1 MCEPRKPEP
10 PVTRTRFFV
19 HPQWVAK
26 KVSFCQLGM
35 LDFLNKCDEWRLNVI
50 IAKSEF
56 GVEKYLIQVVDAAFL
71 TCQVFLKNFNGWFAI
86 NDC

>member
-1 MCEPRKPEP
+1 
-10 PVTRTRFFV
+10 
-19 HPQWVAK
+19 
-26 KVSFCQLGM
+26 M